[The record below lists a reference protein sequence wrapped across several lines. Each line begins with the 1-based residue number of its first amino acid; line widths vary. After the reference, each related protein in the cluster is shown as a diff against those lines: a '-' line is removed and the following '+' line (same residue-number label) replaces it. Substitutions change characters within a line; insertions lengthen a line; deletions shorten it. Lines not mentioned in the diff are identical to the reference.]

1 MRAAVVLLAAT
12 CCGCLLWAAGGD
24 RHAAPAYTLS
34 SIVHGATL
42 QGGALA
48 PNTIGT
54 VFGQDLTFA
63 TRSLSPGDIRDG
75 TLPSLLP
82 GTGLRVLIRNIPAH
96 LYYVSPTQVNFLVP
110 SILTPGPASFQIV
123 RDGRA
128 GPSIQIQIGT
138 AAPGLFQLAP
148 GIAVATR
155 PDGSAVTPEAPAR
168 RGDDVVLWATGLGQ
182 TVPPQ
187 GYGKIAHQAASI
199 AALGEFQL
207 LFNDVPVEPGSVA
220 YVGLTPGF
228 GGLYQV
234 NLKVPAGT
242 GPDPEIRIEIGPVSS
257 PRGVILPVRPD

>member
-1 MRAAVVLLAAT
+1 MRAAVVLLAVT
-12 CCGCLLWAAGGD
+12 CCGCLLWAAGGE
-24 RHAAPAYTLS
+24 RRAAPAYTLS

-63 TRSLSPGDIRDG
+63 TRALSPGDIRDN
-75 TLPSLLP
+75 TLPTLLP

-110 SILTPGPASFQIV
+110 SILTPGPANFQIV

-128 GPSIQIQIGT
+128 GPSVQIQIGSV
-138 AAPGLFQLAP
+138 APGLFQLAP

-155 PDGSAVTPEAPAR
+155 PDGSVIAPDSPAR
-168 RGDDVVLWATGLGQ
+168 PGDYVILYATGLGQ
-182 TVPPQ
+182 TAPPQ
-187 GYGKIAHQAASI
+187 DYGKIAHQATSI
-199 AALGEFQL
+199 AALRDFQL
-207 LFNDVPVEPGSVA
+207 LFNDVPVEPGTVG

-234 NLKVPAGT
+234 NLKIPAGT

-257 PRGVILPVRPD
+257 PRGVILPLQPE